1 LQRSKAAIKSIVK
14 DGLTVKRSGVMKR
27 TFSRQELYDLV
38 WSTPIATLAKQFDI
52 SDRGLAKTCLRYHIP
67 VPSRGYWAKIEA
79 GQQPTKTPALEPVH
93 IGGHKPAVNPYV
105 AFATQKAAEAV
116 EQSKVERKVERKQA
130 DTAKE
135 SSSKTPVVLE
145 PVRRPHASISGLV
158 TALRSAKADDHG
170 EVSVPG
176 IRVHKSSV
184 GRVISVLHHLVIALE
199 SRNVIVDCS
208 DKGIEAAI
216 PPDDVRLEI
225 SESRSREKHTPTP
238 AEQKKHDDHERRRE
252 AAQRRGQWLYPESFW
267 PEYDYIYSGKLTFE
281 ILNWADGARK
291 RWGDGKHQSLES
303 MLEAITDGVVF
314 HLAYDKARREE
325 REEQERRRQHMA
337 HRRELHKKR
346 QERETKRLA
355 FLRQLA
361 DYQREAADL
370 RATITQSGSSLQQA
384 GPEYQKMIAWAEQ
397 RLAHLEAQNRIDVL
411 TSHLVTQNLFPDI
424 DDLADP
430 EGDPPPPKYSW
441 GD

>member
-1 LQRSKAAIKSIVK
+1 
-14 DGLTVKRSGVMKR
+14 MNR

-67 VPSRGYWAKIEA
+67 VPSRGYWAKVEA
-79 GQQPTKTPALEPVH
+79 GQQPMKTPLWKLENPALEPVY
-93 IGGHKPAVNPYV
+93 IGGHKPAVNPRV
-105 AFATQKAAEAV
+105 AFATQQATEAV
-116 EQSKVERKVERKQA
+116 EQSRVKQKA
-130 DTAKE
+130 AQKQGDPTKE
-135 SSSKTPVVLE
+135 GIGKPPIVLG

-158 TALRSAKADDHG
+158 TTLRSAKPDNHG

-176 IRVHKSSV
+176 IRIHKTSV
-184 GRVISVLHHLVIALE
+184 SRVISILHHLVTALE
-199 SRNVIVDCS
+199 ARNVTVDCN
-208 DKGIEAAI
+208 DKGIGAAVQ
-216 PPDDVRLEI
+216 PDHVRFEI
-225 SESRSREKHTPTP
+225 SESRRREKHKPTP
-238 AEQKKHDDHERRRE
+238 SEQKKHDEHERRRE
-252 AAQRRGQWLYPESFW
+252 AARRRGQWLYPENFW

-291 RWGDGKHQSLES
+291 RWADGKRQSLES
-303 MLEAITDGVVF
+303 MLDAITDGVVF
-314 HLAYDKARREE
+314 HIAYEKTR
-325 REEQERRRQHMA
+325 REEQEEQERQRRHIA

-370 RATITQSGSSLQQA
+370 RATIAQSGSSVQQA
-384 GPEYQKMIAWAEQ
+384 GPEYLKMIAWAEQ

-411 TSHLVTQNLFPDI
+411 TSYLVEENLFPEI